1 MFFLF
6 LFLFLFFVFFQTD
19 IVSIS
24 PFVSEG
30 TKPSK
35 AHRILCDF
43 ENGIFCTYFKL
54 AILQKFC

>member
-1 MFFLF
+1 MFFW
-6 LFLFLFFVFFQTD
+6 FLFLFFFFQTD

-43 ENGIFCTYFKL
+43 ENGVFCTYFKL